1 MLSRVG
7 LKGNAVFSK
16 ICAVAV
22 DLQGDEVFFSLMVGP
37 ALLEL
42 SAAPQAEDAL
52 VLSVNEGFIRSD
64 SNKRQGRTGWTGAK
78 GLTAVAMFRT
88 PSLRKAEESVP
99 LWTPVTGRL
108 KIAGLSKPVLVN
120 LGDAKARRL

>member
-22 DLQGDEVFFSLMVGP
+22 DLQGDEVFFSLMDGP

-88 PSLRKAEESVP
+88 PR
-99 LWTPVTGRL
+99 THVTGRW
-108 KIAGLSKPVLVN
+108 KFAGPSKQVFVN